1 MAAPQFKQ
9 PPKSLGHCNQSRTIS
24 NLPAANLATKHGSL
38 SIVDYSLGNKAYPFR
53 STEFGVKMNFLE
65 TLWSIIIFFLFLSY
79 LILLFQIVADLF
91 RDSKLS
97 GWMKVLWIIG
107 LVVLPFLT
115 ALVYIIVRGQ
125 GMTERSIAQINQAQK
140 ETEEYVRRVAHTQSP
155 AEQIAAAKALLDAE
169 TITEDEYA
177 QLKAKALV

>member
-1 MAAPQFKQ
+1 M
-9 PPKSLGHCNQSRTIS
+9 N
-24 NLPAANLATKHGSL
+24 
-38 SIVDYSLGNKAYPFR
+38 YSTGTNSCPFR
-53 STEFGVKMNFLE
+53 STYFGVKMNFLE

-125 GMTERSIAQINQAQK
+125 GMTERSIAELNQAQK

-155 AEQIAAAKALLDAE
+155 AEQIAAAKALLDAG
-169 TITEDEYA
+169 TINEDEYA

>member
-9 PPKSLGHCNQSRTIS
+9 PPKSLGNCNQARTTN

-38 SIVDYSLGNKAYPFR
+38 SIVDYSLGNKGCPFR

-79 LILLFQIVADLF
+79 LILLFQIVAHRF

-125 GMTERSIAQINQAQK
+125 GMTERSVAQINQAQK
-140 ETEEYVRRVAHTQSP
+140 ETEEYVRRVAHAQSP
-155 AEQIAAAKALLDAE
+155 AEQIAAAKALLDAG

>member
-1 MAAPQFKQ
+1 
-9 PPKSLGHCNQSRTIS
+9 
-24 NLPAANLATKHGSL
+24 
-38 SIVDYSLGNKAYPFR
+38 V
-53 STEFGVKMNFLE
+53 NFLE

-107 LVVLPFLT
+107 LVVVPFLT
-115 ALVYIIVRGQ
+115 ALVYIIARGP
-125 GMTERSIAQINQAQK
+125 GMAERNIAKLNEAQR

-155 AEQIAAAKALLDAE
+155 AEQIAAAKALLDAG